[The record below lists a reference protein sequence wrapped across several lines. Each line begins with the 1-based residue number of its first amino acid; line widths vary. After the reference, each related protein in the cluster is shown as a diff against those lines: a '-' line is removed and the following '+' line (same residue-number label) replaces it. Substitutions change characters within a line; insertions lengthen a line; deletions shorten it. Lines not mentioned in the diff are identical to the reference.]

1 MDQGK
6 DQMLSIL
13 QKYVDNNASPEEY
26 NYLHSKLHHIPD
38 DEICGYLEKIWNS
51 SDSISYELTMGEK
64 EEAFKRIL
72 SKSSDVIQKKKLIP
86 SKRYFLA
93 AIAIIAGIIISG
105 YFIFN
110 ETDKSQNQK
119 MKIPGEEIIPG
130 SKKAILKTAEG
141 EIIALGENHNQSKY
155 TEKYKRSLKSEDGHL
170 IFPSEIDSKKISYN
184 ELTTPRGG
192 EFLITLPDGTKV
204 WLNAASQLKF
214 PSVFNDAVRKVEL
227 HGEAFFEV
235 ASQKDRP
242 FIVEIPQKGEVI
254 VTGTKFNINAYEDE
268 ASVKTTLIEG
278 AVNIKS
284 STTGDIVQLRPGKE
298 AVLSKNINV
307 TDATNTSKT
316 TAWKDGIFVFDKA
329 DLSEIMRQVSRWYDV
344 DVQIMSSY
352 KNKTYSGIVDRKK
365 NASEVLKILIQAGV
379 KFRVED
385 KKIIVIQ

>member
-26 NYLHSKLHHIPD
+26 NYLHSKLHQIPD
-38 DEICGYLEKIWNS
+38 DEISGYLEKIWNS
-51 SDSISYELTMGEK
+51 SDTISYELTMGEK

-110 ETDKSQNQK
+110 EADKSQNQK
-119 MKIPGEEIIPG
+119 KQIPGEEILPG

-155 TEKYKRSLKSEDGHL
+155 NEKYKRLLKAEDGHL

-214 PSVFNDAVRKVEL
+214 PSVFNDADRKVEL

-235 ASQKDRP
+235 TSQKDRP

-268 ASVKTTLIEG
+268 EAVKTTLIEG
-278 AVNIKS
+278 SVNIKS
-284 STTGDIVQLRPGKE
+284 ATTGDIVQLRPGNE

-307 TDATNTSKT
+307 TDATNTSET